1 MTIIDVRTT
10 QEFVSGNVEG
20 SLNIPLQ
27 ELLNHIE
34 EIKTLPEP
42 IIFCCASGI
51 RSEQAANYFKSLGV
65 KCENAGS
72 WRDVNP

>member
-27 ELLNHIE
+27 ELMNHIE

-42 IIFCCASGI
+42 IIFVV
-51 RSEQAANYFKSLGV
+51 QAASAVSKLQIILNLLV
-65 KCENAGS
+65 
-72 WRDVNP
+72 

>member
-1 MTIIDVRTT
+1 M
-10 QEFVSGNVEG
+10 
-20 SLNIPLQ
+20 
-27 ELLNHIE
+27 NHIE

>member
-1 MTIIDVRTT
+1 MTIIVVRTT

-20 SLNIPLQ
+20 SLNITLQ
-27 ELLNHIE
+27 ELIYHIE
-34 EIKTLPEP
+34 EIKSVAVT
-42 IIFCCASGI
+42 IFFCCASGI

>member
-27 ELLNHIE
+27 ELMNHIE
-34 EIKTLPEP
+34 EIKNCQSQLFFVVQAVSAVSKPQ
-42 IIFCCASGI
+42 IIL
-51 RSEQAANYFKSLGV
+51 NH
-65 KCENAGS
+65 
-72 WRDVNP
+72 

>member
-27 ELLNHIE
+27 ELMNHIE
-34 EIKTLPEP
+34 EIKTMPGPMLVNMVR
-42 IIFCCASGI
+42 II
-51 RSEQAANYFKSLGV
+51 RLMVTK
-65 KCENAGS
+65 
-72 WRDVNP
+72 

>member
-27 ELLNHIE
+27 ELMNHIE

-42 IIFCCASGI
+42 IILCCASGI
-51 RSEQAANYFKSLGV
+51 RSRQAANYFKPLGA

>member
-27 ELLNHIE
+27 ELMNHIE

-51 RSEQAANYFKSLGV
+51 RSEQATNYFKSLGFD
-65 KCENAGS
+65 CSNGGS
-72 WRDVNP
+72 WRDVLA